1 MENLDKH
8 YPYYLRWQQREGLV
22 WWLDRP
28 EPARESLWV
37 DALNRVPIFAT
48 HQQLNSFVLGFGA
61 QLERQE
67 NLPVDLD
74 AVAAWVAGA
83 AELRVEECLRAWNL
97 FDDLSTGVQKP
108 FLGNE
113 HNPKRNR
120 VFDLLYAGSGLSPSS
135 AVDVPWRMNGPIEW
149 QPGELDTLR
158 HILTQ
163 GLELWQQCTHWQ
175 PEA

>member
-1 MENLDKH
+1 M
-8 YPYYLRWQQREGLV
+8 

-74 AVAAWVAGA
+74 AVAA
-83 AELRVEECLRAWNL
+83 
-97 FDDLSTGVQKP
+97 
-108 FLGNE
+108 
-113 HNPKRNR
+113 
-120 VFDLLYAGSGLSPSS
+120 
-135 AVDVPWRMNGPIEW
+135 
-149 QPGELDTLR
+149 
-158 HILTQ
+158 
-163 GLELWQQCTHWQ
+163 
-175 PEA
+175 